1 MLNHFSRVMAVPG
14 LDPGIVPAIYVLLP
28 PPYPPPLAG
37 EGREGE
43 TWMPAKTG
51 SPPRHAAG
59 CHCAGMTR
67 ER

>member
-1 MLNHFSRVMAVPG
+1 MLNHFSGVMAG
-14 LDPGIVPAIYVLLP
+14 LVSAIHVWLAEALQEKTWVPA
-28 PPYPPPLAG
+28 
-37 EGREGE
+37 
-43 TWMPAKTG
+43 TTG